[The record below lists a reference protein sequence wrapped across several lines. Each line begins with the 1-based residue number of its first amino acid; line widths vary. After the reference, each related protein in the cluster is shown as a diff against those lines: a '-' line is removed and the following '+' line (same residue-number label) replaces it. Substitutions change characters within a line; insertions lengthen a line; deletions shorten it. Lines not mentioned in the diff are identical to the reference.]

1 MLEVKEV
8 QTLSEQE
15 KTISLFEF
23 IKELNKLKQKVVL
36 NIKDYPW
43 HLDISEIPV
52 FSEYIKVSY
61 RDRVE
66 EESETTDDLLLSI
79 RKPEFEEC
87 PIPDELF
94 ADWLVSG

>member
-15 KTISLFEF
+15 KTVSLFEF

-43 HLDISEIPV
+43 HLAISDIPV
-52 FSEYIKVSY
+52 FF
-61 RDRVE
+61 RVHQCF
-66 EESETTDDLLLSI
+66 LSRSGRG
-79 RKPEFEEC
+79 RK
-87 PIPDELF
+87 
-94 ADWLVSG
+94 

>member
-1 MLEVKEV
+1 MAGKAV

-23 IKELNKLKQKVVL
+23 IKELNKLKHKVVL
-36 NIKDYPW
+36 NLRDYPW
-43 HLDISEIPV
+43 HVALSDIPV
-52 FSEYIKVSY
+52 FPEYIKVCY

-66 EESETTDDLLLSI
+66 EESETADDLLLSV

-87 PIPDELF
+87 PAPDDCF
-94 ADWLVSG
+94 SHWLAAG